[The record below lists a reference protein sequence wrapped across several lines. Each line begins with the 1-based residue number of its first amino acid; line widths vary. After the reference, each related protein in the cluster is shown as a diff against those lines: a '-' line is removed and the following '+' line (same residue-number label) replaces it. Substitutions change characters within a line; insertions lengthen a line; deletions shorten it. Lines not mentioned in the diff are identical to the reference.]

1 MDKRVYPRKME
12 KRKINR
18 PYKTIVEIVLEASSG
33 TQA

>member
-18 PYKTIVEIVLEASSG
+18 PYKAVVEIVLEVSSG